1 MSKKKRV
8 AVSFDLESVKHRMRE
23 EDVYADGIRKHLDA
37 LRNVDIK
44 RVASTLKEAEIL
56 QVLVCKLGV
65 ETLETLR
72 KAAQHVPRNIC
83 RVVNEKSLRIDYIHK
98 IFTLVSTNVNMAIQD
113 VEFYVNIMES
123 YCPSLFLTQDV
134 DDKLLEL
141 TKSENMSFIK
151 FLTPPV
157 SACLRCG
164 KSLTMRNY
172 PAKVKLFSVNGP
184 IPCSKITLECRDCS
198 CAYGVCNFS
207 NKEGTHLYPID
218 TKVNIVE

>member
-23 EDVYADGIRKHLDA
+23 DVYADGVRKHLDA

-56 QVLVCKLGV
+56 QVLVCKLGI

-83 RVVNEKSLRIDYIHK
+83 KVVNEKSLRIDYIHK
-98 IFTLVSTNVNMAIQD
+98 IFTLVSTNVNMSIQD

-123 YCPSLFLTQDV
+123 YCPSLFLTQDL

-151 FLTPPV
+151 FLMPPV

-164 KSLTMRNY
+164 KSLTM
-172 PAKVKLFSVNGP
+172 
-184 IPCSKITLECRDCS
+184 
-198 CAYGVCNFS
+198 
-207 NKEGTHLYPID
+207 
-218 TKVNIVE
+218 

>member
-1 MSKKKRV
+1 MRSYVDRLSIEIMSKKKRV

-44 RVASTLKEAEIL
+44 RIASTLKEAEIL

-98 IFTLVSTNVNMAIQD
+98 IFTLVSTNVNGNTRCRVLCKHNGIVLFIPFLDARPGRQAIRA
-113 VEFYVNIMES
+113 N
-123 YCPSLFLTQDV
+123 
-134 DDKLLEL
+134 
-141 TKSENMSFIK
+141 
-151 FLTPPV
+151 
-157 SACLRCG
+157 
-164 KSLTMRNY
+164 
-172 PAKVKLFSVNGP
+172 
-184 IPCSKITLECRDCS
+184 
-198 CAYGVCNFS
+198 
-207 NKEGTHLYPID
+207 
-218 TKVNIVE
+218 

>member
-8 AVSFDLESVKHRMRE
+8 AALFDLESVKHRMRD
-23 EDVYADGIRKHLDA
+23 EDVYTDGIRKHLDA

-44 RVASTLKEAEIL
+44 RVASTLKEAKIL

-83 RVVNEKSLRIDYIHK
+83 RVVNAKYLRIDYIHK
-98 IFTLVSTNVNMAIQD
+98 IFTLVSANVNMAIQD
-113 VEFYVNIMES
+113 VEFYVNIMAS
-123 YCPSLFLTQDV
+123 YCPSLFLMQDV

-151 FLTPPV
+151 FLTPPS
-157 SACLRCG
+157 SASR
-164 KSLTMRNY
+164 
-172 PAKVKLFSVNGP
+172 F
-184 IPCSKITLECRDCS
+184 
-198 CAYGVCNFS
+198 
-207 NKEGTHLYPID
+207 
-218 TKVNIVE
+218 